1 MTADLDALVARLRA
15 HVRVLARAPS
25 VPGVNVYR
33 LREDCAAAADA
44 LLALRQEMADEDA
57 GSALALRQRDTA
69 RGDFERAELA
79 RATASAE
86 RDAALREIADHAEWA
101 REYGKTP
108 DGQASLDWAKRVAR
122 AEAERDAALPL
133 ARFGLACL
141 DVSRKNL
148 GDLEGGW
155 VQDKATELG
164 VLTAVEVTE
173 PCRPENCVCAEYGF
187 PCLCY
192 RDSEATKAFR
202 VLDARPEPG
211 VVEERC
217 EACEE
222 IGDDVRYRPDRDV
235 PLCDSCDAALIDT
248 SRLDKAEALLAA
260 GGDIMST
267 LGRPHRVALKTFEGL
282 RYSPA
287 PTLRAALDACPEPAG
302 EEGHDG

>member
-1 MTADLDALVARLRA
+1 MSLEAELVTQMKGHA
-15 HVRVLARAPS
+15 
-25 VPGVNVYR
+25 G
-33 LREDCAAAADA
+33 DA
-44 LLALRQEMADEDA
+44 LLALRQEMAEEDA
-57 GSALALRQRDTA
+57 GYALALKAANGQRDTA

-79 RATASAE
+79 RATAS
-86 RDAALREIADHAEWA
+86 
-101 REYGKTP
+101 
-108 DGQASLDWAKRVAR
+108 
-122 AEAERDAALPL
+122 AERDAALPL

-202 VLDARPEPG
+202 VLDA
-211 VVEERC
+211 
-217 EACEE
+217 
-222 IGDDVRYRPDRDV
+222 
-235 PLCDSCDAALIDT
+235 
-248 SRLDKAEALLAA
+248 
-260 GGDIMST
+260 
-267 LGRPHRVALKTFEGL
+267 
-282 RYSPA
+282 
-287 PTLRAALDACPEPAG
+287 CPEPKG